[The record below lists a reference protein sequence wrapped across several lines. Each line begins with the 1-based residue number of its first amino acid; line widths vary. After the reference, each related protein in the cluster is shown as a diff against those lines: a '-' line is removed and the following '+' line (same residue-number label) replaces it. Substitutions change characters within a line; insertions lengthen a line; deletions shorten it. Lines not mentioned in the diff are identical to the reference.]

1 MDFSIRNLAV
11 GNVVKAVRELDNIG
25 NFHLF
30 AQLLQ
35 PCTLLDNPS
44 QSYQV
49 IVVFI
54 YPSVRV

>member
-11 GNVVKAVRELDNIG
+11 GNVKAVRELDNIG

-30 AQLLQ
+30 TQLSQ